1 MKINHYIYEFFFY
14 FSLAY
19 NLLKSTVLHYEVYI
33 KEIVIL
39 HYHVI
44 CMIIPQ
50 PLDENPTVVE
60 I

>member
-1 MKINHYIYEFFFY
+1 MNFFFY

-19 NLLKSTVLHYEVYI
+19 NLSKSTVLHCEVYV

-39 HYHVI
+39 HYHVRY
-44 CMIIPQ
+44 MIIPQ

>member
-1 MKINHYIYEFFFY
+1 MNFFFN

-19 NLLKSTVLHYEVYI
+19 NLSKSTVLHYEVYI